1 MDKLNA
7 ALMSACRLEQF
18 PLLCRL
24 HMLELLE
31 LRSMAWQSNP
41 TLDHYY
47 RQKLAQIEGD
57 ERPAQSKTAPVQ
69 STVVNPFAFRASYQE
84 GDGAREITNK
94 PELQSV
100 LREETENKSAVTAT
114 SPLPGEIQCQGK
126 KFFVTLQ
133 VQGDELTISGA
144 SMDLVKTAK
153 IVLNEFFNLCP
164 PAQELEP
171 QTGDMSAS
179 SPVPSLEL
187 VKPDITYNKEQLLEI
202 AKSSLCKRTPESW
215 DIIVKELPGVVRRP
229 GRAGPTSKL
238 ILREME
244 GLRRQEQAKNV

>member
-57 ERPAQSKTAPVQ
+57 SRPDQSKTAPVQ

-84 GDGAREITNK
+84 GDGGRESVSPTTTSTPLWLRPPIT
-94 PELQSV
+94 
-100 LREETENKSAVTAT
+100 ETQWSQTHVIPMTSRSMFPVTVI
-114 SPLPGEIQCQGK
+114 G
-126 KFFVTLQ
+126 V
-133 VQGDELTISGA
+133 ISR
-144 SMDLVKTAK
+144 DL
-153 IVLNEFFNLCP
+153 L
-164 PAQELEP
+164 
-171 QTGDMSAS
+171 
-179 SPVPSLEL
+179 
-187 VKPDITYNKEQLLEI
+187 
-202 AKSSLCKRTPESW
+202 
-215 DIIVKELPGVVRRP
+215 
-229 GRAGPTSKL
+229 
-238 ILREME
+238 
-244 GLRRQEQAKNV
+244 